1 MMLKKAY
8 NQLKKVLDSNLYEN
22 NLDKL
27 IDAKKLVLNEYNF
40 ISRILDIVFEGS
52 NSLVSDIEHEL
63 YSKNYFWDKHTSQK
77 MKLKRHIKRKLRID

>member
-1 MMLKKAY
+1 MLKSI
-8 NQLKKVLDSNLYEN
+8 QSIEKVLDSNLYEN

-40 ISRILDIVFEGS
+40 TSRILDIVLKVQIPYF
-52 NSLVSDIEHEL
+52 DIEHEL